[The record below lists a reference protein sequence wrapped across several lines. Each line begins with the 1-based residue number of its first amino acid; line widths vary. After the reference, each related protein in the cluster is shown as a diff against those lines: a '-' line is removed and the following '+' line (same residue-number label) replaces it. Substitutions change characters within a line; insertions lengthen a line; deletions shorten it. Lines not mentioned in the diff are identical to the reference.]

1 MDEENSEVVQFYRH
15 YVQNNQMDREE
26 NLVLPDRVADD
37 VRDGEFSFSLS
48 AIKSI
53 LQEHYDDLV
62 SFIFCDDLQ
71 ISVISLRNM
80 KKMSDMCRNS
90 GLFVIGITFRNE

>member
-1 MDEENSEVVQFYRH
+1 
-15 YVQNNQMDREE
+15 MDREE

-53 LQEHYDDLV
+53 LQEHCDDLV
-62 SFIFCDDLQ
+62 SFIFCDDL
-71 ISVISLRNM
+71 
-80 KKMSDMCRNS
+80 
-90 GLFVIGITFRNE
+90 